1 MEKLDIL
8 REKLAK
14 SVNEL
19 QQICN
24 QDRDMD
30 SQDLLVRFTDS
41 YKVLSGQVF
50 EHDELSR
57 IMQFDRKA
65 IESQKSV
72 EEEIP
77 PIDSEIITEPE

>member
-1 MEKLDIL
+1 M
-8 REKLAK
+8 REKLVK